1 MNCKCN
7 KTPAKEN
14 TNILYFDNAATT
26 KPDPRVV
33 KNVNNYLTTFYGNP
47 SSNHSLGRS
56 SFEAVENARLQ
67 CAITLN
73 CIPDEILFTS
83 GATESNNLAIKSCA
97 NFCKKCGEKGFHFIL
112 SSIEHK
118 SVSKLEKYLQQLGH
132 EVDLINVKKDGRIDL
147 DHVQDLIKDNTA
159 LISCIMINNETGII
173 QPIEELAEITDTNG
187 ILLHIDATQA
197 FGKYPV
203 IAKDLGTGMISF
215 SGHKFYGPKGIG
227 GLYIGE
233 DVEVEC
239 MIEGGSQENGKR
251 AGTENVPGIV
261 GMGKAAEILLEEREE
276 DYSKYV
282 YLDEYF
288 DTSLRESGIDFEVNG
303 DIKHKVPWINN
314 INFGIDGDELIE
326 KLGGEVCISKSS
338 ACSKDFIPSHVLKAM
353 GKSDD
358 EIKNSVRISF
368 SKYTTTDEID
378 ELVDRITRVLK

>member
-1 MNCKCN
+1 MTCGCN
-7 KTPAKEN
+7 KKAAKEN

-26 KPDPRVV
+26 KPDSRVV
-33 KNVNNYLTTFYGNP
+33 KELNKYLTSFYGNP
-47 SSNHSLGRS
+47 SSSHSLGRS

-67 CAITLN
+67 CALTLD

-112 SSIEHK
+112 STIEHK
-118 SVSKLEKYLQQLGH
+118 SVSKLEKYLQQQGH
-132 EVDLINVKKDGRIDL
+132 EVDLINVNPDGRIDL
-147 DHVQDLIKDNTA
+147 EHVRALIRDNTA
-159 LISCIMINNETGII
+159 MISCIMINNETGII
-173 QPIEELAEITDTNG
+173 QPIEEVAEIADENG

-197 FGKYPV
+197 FGKFPMKV
-203 IAKDLGTGMISF
+203 KDLGAGMISF

-227 GLYIGE
+227 GLYIGD
-233 DVEVEC
+233 DVEIEC
-239 MIEGGSQENGKR
+239 MIEGGSQESGKR

-288 DTSLRESGIDFEVNG
+288 TTSLQEKGIDFEING
-303 DIKHKVPWINN
+303 DVKYKVPWINN
-314 INFGIDGDELIE
+314 INFGIDGDDLMEG
-326 KLGGEVCISKSS
+326 LGDEVCISKSS

-358 EIKNSVRISF
+358 EVKNSVRISF
-368 SKYTTTDEID
+368 SKYTTTNEID
-378 ELVDRITRVLK
+378 ELVDRIEKVLK